1 MKLLL
6 SLLCSLSAAT
16 AATAQ
21 LQVCLPPN
29 TWVCTNTIN
38 YAYDAVGN
46 RVLRS
51 QYCYCAGVSSR
62 YANTKAAADSTKAV
76 AAATDGAAAKSILA
90 IYPNP
95 TNSSITVEFSEAVT
109 GARVGIT
116 NNLGQEILSVPVS
129 GSTATIDLAAY
140 PVGVYTVTLYDT
152 DSRTARR
159 VAKVDK

>member
-16 AATAQ
+16 TATAQ
-21 LQVCLPPN
+21 QACAYPN
-29 TWVCTNTIN
+29 TWVCSNTVN

-51 QYCYCAGVSSR
+51 QYCYCQGVGGR

-76 AAATDGAAAKSILA
+76 AAATDGTAAKSILA